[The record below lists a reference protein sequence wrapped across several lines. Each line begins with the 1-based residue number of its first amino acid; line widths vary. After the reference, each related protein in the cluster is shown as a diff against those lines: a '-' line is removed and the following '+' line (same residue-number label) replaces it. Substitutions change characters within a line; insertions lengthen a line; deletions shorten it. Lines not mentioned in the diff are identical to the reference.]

1 MVSCCWINK
10 LVERAKNPRHWA
22 LRCGWT
28 FNPST
33 SLVGGSIEEMKR
45 RYEMECDKEF
55 RSHVLRGTSPSEEP
69 DNDAELRSDDEGTA
83 NQQRTHEG
91 RVKQRT
97 FQKDVPKQSEKVES
111 NFSPTVARLRILRG
125 FPPRVYRQIEHEAD
139 HKN

>member
-28 FNPST
+28 FNAST

-69 DNDAELRSDDEGTA
+69 DNDAELRSYDEGA
-83 NQQRTHEG
+83 ADEQRPHEG
-91 RVKQRT
+91 RVKQRAL
-97 FQKDVPKQSEKVES
+97 QKDVPKQGEKVEGD
-111 NFSPTVARLRILRG
+111 FSPTVARLRRLRG
-125 FPPRVYRQIEHEAD
+125 FPPHAYRQIQDEA
-139 HKN
+139 NREN